1 MTDTILIGI
10 DGSKAGEHAVNFAV
24 SQAKSANT
32 SLVLAYVVEWSP
44 YTFNTPEENEQR
56 HLRRKEEIKTARE
69 RVLNPI
75 LTSLESQKHQGSR
88 RCPPWSSGRCFA
100 PNRQGAGCR
109 ANCCRQG
116 RPFGDQILTFW
127 KCCRKVD
134 PACPHPGNHR
144 PIATT

>member
-24 SQAKSANT
+24 SQAKSGTT
-32 SLVLAYVVEWSP
+32 SLVLCYVVEWSP

-75 LTSLESQKHQGSR
+75 LTSLESQNIKALGVVRHGQVADVLLLIAKEQDAGQIVVGRVGHSGIKSLLFGSVAAKLIQLAHI
-88 RCPPWSSGRCFA
+88 PVTIVP
-100 PNRQGAGCR
+100 
-109 ANCCRQG
+109 
-116 RPFGDQILTFW
+116 
-127 KCCRKVD
+127 
-134 PACPHPGNHR
+134 
-144 PIATT
+144 

>member
-24 SQAKSANT
+24 SQAKSGNT
-32 SLVLAYVVEWSP
+32 GLVLAYVVEWSP

-75 LTSLESQKHQGSR
+75 LTSLESQNIKALGVVRHGQVADVLLLIAKEQDAGQIVVGRVGHSGIKSLLFGSVAAKLIQLAHI
-88 RCPPWSSGRCFA
+88 PVTIVP
-100 PNRQGAGCR
+100 
-109 ANCCRQG
+109 
-116 RPFGDQILTFW
+116 
-127 KCCRKVD
+127 
-134 PACPHPGNHR
+134 
-144 PIATT
+144 

>member
-24 SQAKSANT
+24 SLATSANT

-69 RVLNPI
+69 RVLDPV
-75 LTSLESQKHQGSR
+75 LKSLESQGIKALGVVRHGQV
-88 RCPPWSSGRCFA
+88 A
-100 PNRQGAGCR
+100 DVLLQIAKENGAGHIVV
-109 ANCCRQG
+109 G
-116 RPFGDQILTFW
+116 RIGHSGIKSLLFGSVAAKLSQLAHIPVTI
-127 KCCRKVD
+127 V
-134 PACPHPGNHR
+134 P
-144 PIATT
+144 